1 MSLELFN
8 QMNIMATVQFLKWT
22 SIFIEF
28 VNFSTISPCN
38 FWHNKRKRKPYA
50 HPRKNLS
57 GNQNWKFQVDWV
69 NRLRDIFALKCKQ
82 VILRKSSSKLNESY
96 KTL

>member
-1 MSLELFN
+1 MSIELFN
-8 QMNIMATVQFLKWT
+8 QINIMATVQFFKWT
-22 SIFIEF
+22 PIFI

-38 FWHNKRKRKPYA
+38 FWRNKRTRKPYA

-57 GNQNWKFQVDWV
+57 DNQNWKFQVDWV
-69 NRLRDIFALKCKQ
+69 NLLRDIFAQKCKQ
-82 VILRKSSSKLNESY
+82 VVLRKSSLKLNESY

>member
-1 MSLELFN
+1 MSIELFN
-8 QMNIMATVQFLKWT
+8 QINIMATVQVLKWT
-22 SIFIEF
+22 PIFI
-28 VNFSTISPCN
+28 VNFSTISLVTFDAIN
-38 FWHNKRKRKPYA
+38 VHEKPYA

-69 NRLRDIFALKCKQ
+69 NRLRDMFPQKCKQ
-82 VILRKSSSKLNESY
+82 VVLRKSSLKLNESY